1 LPVVGSCQTGMS
13 DLLQLAEASRMPLIS
28 PVGRKAMSVRLL
40 TGAIYV
46 ILVTG
51 AFSMVYPFLLMV
63 SGSFKTNV
71 DKNDFDVFPAFLHDD
86 VVLYR
91 KHLECKYNNSITTCN
106 TVNRRK
112 EYEFRTIEPPGEI
125 HARRVADWKEFVR
138 TSEVSPGMYLL
149 GYTQHGDRMRLW
161 KQREFRSVLMEM
173 TDGDIDAYNRR
184 FGAQAD
190 SWVAIGSM
198 GERLTERRYQL
209 TGTLLEATLYK
220 FKAEQPAWFR
230 VHPSLDG
237 KYVQEYLEAIYGR
250 DVEEYNRLHGTDWAS
265 YREVVLP
272 RTVPA
277 DVLSRKDW
285 EQFVREELNLQF
297 IRVADEARPVF
308 ATFLQTR
315 YAGDLE
321 MINRRYGTSHA
332 SFAEVPYPADM
343 LHAADRLVDWA
354 EFVKTVPAERLV
366 LTSPETEWRDFLR
379 VKYRGDLAALNRAHD
394 AAYRDVDCVPMPTRE
409 VDYADFLDNRA
420 AIRHEFASANYKQ
433 VFDYIVLHGRSLLNT
448 SVYCALAITLA
459 LTVNP
464 LAAYALSRF
473 KLPSTY
479 KVLLFCMATMA
490 FPAAVT
496 MIPNFLLLKQLGLLN
511 TYAALVLPGMAN
523 GFSIF
528 LLKGFFDSLPR
539 ELYEC
544 AQLDGA
550 GEWTMFWQ
558 FSMMLSKP
566 ILAVLALNAFT
577 GAYGNFMFAFILCP
591 DQKMWTLM
599 VFLYQLQI
607 NGHQAITFAALLVA
621 AIPTFVVFV
630 FCQNI
635 IIRGI
640 VVPVEK

>member
-1 LPVVGSCQTGMS
+1 
-13 DLLQLAEASRMPLIS
+13 MPLIS
-28 PVGRKAMSVRLL
+28 PVGRKALSVRLL
-40 TGAIYV
+40 TGSIYAIL
-46 ILVTG
+46 IAG
-51 AFSMVYPFLLMV
+51 AGTMVYPFLLMV
-63 SGSFKTNV
+63 SGSFKTDV
-71 DKNDFDVFPAFLHDD
+71 DKNDFDVFPAFVHDD
-86 VVLYR
+86 TVLYR
-91 KHLECKYNNSITTCN
+91 KHIECKYNNSITGYN
-106 TVNRRK
+106 TTNRAK
-112 EYEFRTIEPPGEI
+112 AYEFRTIEAPERV
-125 HARRVADWKEFVR
+125 HSKRVADWNEFTRGWRVP
-138 TSEVSPGMYLL
+138 PGMYVL
-149 GYTQHGDRMRLW
+149 GYTRHGDRMRLW
-161 KQREFRSVLMEM
+161 KHREFRALLMER
-173 TDGDIDAYNRR
+173 TGGDIDEYNRR
-184 FGAQAD
+184 FDAQAE
-190 SWVAIGSM
+190 SWVVIGTM
-198 GERLTERRYQL
+198 TEWLTERRYQL
-209 TGTLLEATLYK
+209 IGTRLEDAFYE
-220 FKAEQPAWFR
+220 FKAAQPAWFR
-230 VHPSLDG
+230 VYPSLDG
-237 KYVQEYLEAIYGR
+237 KYVQEYLEAVYGR
-250 DVEEYNRLHGTDWAS
+250 EIDEYNRKHATDWAS
-265 YREVVLP
+265 YRELALP
-272 RTVPA
+272 RTAPA
-277 DVLSRKDW
+277 QTLTRQDW
-285 EQFVREELNLQF
+285 EKFVREELNLQF
-297 IRVADEARPVF
+297 IRVKPEARPLF
-308 ATFLQTR
+308 AKFLEKR
-315 YAGDLE
+315 YAGKLDVL
-321 MINRRYGTSHA
+321 NRRHGTTYA
-332 SFAEVPYPADM
+332 SFDEVPYPDET
-343 LHAADRLVDWA
+343 LHASDRLVDWA
-354 EFVKTVPAERLV
+354 EFVKTVPAEHIV
-366 LTSPETEWRDFLR
+366 LTSPELEWRDFLR
-379 VKYRGDLAALNRAHD
+379 EKYAGDLAALNRAHE
-394 AAYRDVDCVPMPTRE
+394 AEYRSIDCVPMPLRE
-409 VDYADFLDNRA
+409 VDYVDFL
-420 AIRHEFASANYKQ
+420 RHKSAVRREFATCNYKQ
-433 VFDYIVLHGRSLLNT
+433 VFDYIVLHGRSLWNT
-448 SVYCALAITLA
+448 TVYCLLAITLA

-479 KVLLFCMATMA
+479 KILLFCMATMA

-607 NGHQAITFAALLVA
+607 NGHQAITFAALLIA